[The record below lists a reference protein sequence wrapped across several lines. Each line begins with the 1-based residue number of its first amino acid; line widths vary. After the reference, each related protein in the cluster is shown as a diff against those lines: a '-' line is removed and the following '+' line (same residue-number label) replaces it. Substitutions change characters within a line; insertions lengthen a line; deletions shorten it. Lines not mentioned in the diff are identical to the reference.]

1 MTDTQN
7 TAPELKPCPFCGG
20 NEYRIEPGGQVWRG
34 TGGYS
39 DPQYFHFYHNGRIT
53 TGDGFQTC
61 AVQFRCRT
69 EEECFTAWNTRAE
82 RDTLAARVAELEA
95 KEARLQGYGKT
106 LAFALHERQ
115 SGRHLSAAMHLCV
128 AEALAALHDTDKHG
142 ENTDG

>member
-82 RDTLAARVAELEA
+82 RDARMKAEGRRE
-95 KEARLQGYGKT
+95 
-106 LAFALHERQ
+106 ERQ
-115 SGRHLSAAMHLCV
+115 RIYDFMGKMDSEGKAY
-128 AEALAALHDTDKHG
+128 AEQILAILARAEKSDPASR
-142 ENTDG
+142 N